1 MAPKRQ
7 AGRGKRSFPPPD
19 KSRCVQ
25 VPGRG
30 GGPQAPGRGGGGG
43 PQAPSSDRRDD
54 ASGGGLSGP
63 REYPQSIIWAL
74 CQHKQGRA
82 PQASFQ
88 QCLQQTFLHSLGS
101 YRLFRTASPFDRRTT
116 CLEWHPTHP
125 STLAVGS
132 KGGDVIL
139 WDYEVLDKICFIK
152 GIGAG
157 GCITGMKF
165 NPLNTNQLFFSSV
178 EGSTILKDFVGNTI
192 RVFARTNTW
201 DNWYTSVD
209 VSATNRVVVT
219 GDSVGNVIL
228 LNMDGKEVWN
238 LRLHKKKVSHVALN
252 PHCDWLLATASVDQT
267 VKIWDLRQVRGKSC
281 FLHWMPHEHAV
292 NAACFSPDG
301 ARLLTTDQHSEI
313 RVYSASHWASP
324 QLLIPHPHRHF
335 QHLTPIKA
343 TWHPRFDLITV
354 GRYPDPNFPGFT
366 PYEPRTVDLFDGTSG
381 KMVCQ
386 LHDPDCSGIISL
398 NKFNPMGDTLASTM
412 GYNILIWNPEEAVRR
427 KQEGLIKAM
436 SEHGIGR
443 DCAAHR
449 NSRRRRSRRGPTSSR
464 EQPKCPRLQGDARS
478 KGKGK
483 DPRP

>member
-436 SEHGIGR
+436 ISEHPRVSPLPLSSISEKVLMDIAVFPQRFG
-443 DCAAHR
+443 
-449 NSRRRRSRRGPTSSR
+449 SFTQLGPF
-464 EQPKCPRLQGDARS
+464 
-478 KGKGK
+478 
-483 DPRP
+483 